1 MLNRSNYVASVMEG
15 GSFLFLWETRSNENA
30 NCDIPVYLMLY
41 YGIKIILTNVSFFDL
56 IHLPLNIWPTWEA
69 NCNKPYS
76 FIFINTILLWI

>member
-41 YGIKIILTNVSFFDL
+41 YGIKIILTNVSFL
-56 IHLPLNIWPTWEA
+56 I
-69 NCNKPYS
+69 
-76 FIFINTILLWI
+76 